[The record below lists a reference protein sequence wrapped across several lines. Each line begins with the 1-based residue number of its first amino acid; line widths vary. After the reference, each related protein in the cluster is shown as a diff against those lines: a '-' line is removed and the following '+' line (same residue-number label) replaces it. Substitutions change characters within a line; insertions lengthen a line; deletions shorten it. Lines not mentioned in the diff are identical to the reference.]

1 MANEAQP
8 AVSDQ
13 GPLNKARLYGGSF
26 DPDARLVLHNFSS
39 PAGDI
44 AAGIAIAPDKT
55 GPVEDSIALV
65 PITDDGLVLMV
76 ADGVGG
82 LPTGWKASGIT
93 LEAVQAAL
101 KGAKNNDA
109 LLRNAILDGI
119 DNANASL
126 RELGTG
132 TSTTLVVAE
141 IRDQQVRTFH
151 IGDSSAWLC
160 GQRGLVK
167 LQTTPHSPLGFA
179 LEAGFVNEKEALHH
193 EDLNLISN
201 VVGSADMR
209 VEIGSRQPLAPKD
222 TLLIASDGLFDNVLE
237 NEIVE
242 IIRTG
247 SVADN
252 LRELWQLTARRMA
265 GAHKGK
271 PSKPDDFSAILL
283 RPAANGASNS
293 G

>member
-1 MANEAQP
+1 MTSEAQP

-13 GPLNKARLYGGSF
+13 GVLKKTRLYGGHF
-26 DPDARLVLHNFSS
+26 DADTKLVLHSFGS
-39 PAGDI
+39 PTGDI
-44 AAGIAIAPDKT
+44 AAGLAISPDKS
-55 GPVEDSIALV
+55 GPVEDAVALA
-65 PITDDGLVLMV
+65 PLCDSGLALMV

-93 LEAVQAAL
+93 LEAVCAAL
-101 KGAKNNDA
+101 KNAKNDDA

-119 DNANASL
+119 DNANRAL

-179 LEAGFVNEKEALHH
+179 LQAGFVDEKEALHH

-209 VEIGSRQPLAPKD
+209 IEIGSRVPLAPKD

-237 NEIVE
+237 SEIVE

-252 LRELWQLTARRMA
+252 LRELWELTAKRMA

-283 RPAANGASNS
+283 RPAANGTPNS